1 MFRYLKPSNFSLFQ
15 NHHLFEIDLSWR
27 HIKLP
32 NLQNLPI
39 HKGWLELSKKQACF
53 AWTMQWTRAPQVLN
67 CQQLEVEIE
76 WLKVVWGSKV
86 FDYNP
91 DWAGGRK
98 WSGMWRALNRSGLA
112 SPSNSSALPIHSFLY
127 IVVYCTVSCVRYWFN
142 YCLNISREDAV
153 RSGDFRKPEWFDPW
167 IHSTFNQFPWE
178 PFEVISLWLELCW
191 LYILKLVVQSWFHC
205 VF

>member
-1 MFRYLKPSNFSLFQ
+1 MLRYLKPSYFSLFQ
-15 NHHLFEIDLSWR
+15 NYNLFEIGISWR
-27 HIKLP
+27 YNSPTCKTYSLRVKLR
-32 NLQNLPI
+32 
-39 HKGWLELSKKQACF
+39 KKQACF
-53 AWTMQWTRAPQVLN
+53 AWTWIPQVLN

-76 WLKVVWGSKV
+76 WLKVVWESKV

-142 YCLNISREDAV
+142 YCLNISREDAAV
-153 RSGDFRKPEWFDPW
+153 TSASLSGLIP
-167 IHSTFNQFPWE
+167 STFNQFPWE
-178 PFEVISLWLELCW
+178 PLL
-191 LYILKLVVQSWFHC
+191 
-205 VF
+205 